1 MLPPVRLSLRRK
13 ARRVKPPITITSPSV
28 ILGRRAG
35 AVSKDARRRTCAIA
49 PTMTDKT
56 QTPAEKM
63 KAILAKKQGGL
74 AAAGQ
79 ANAASGGK
87 KGERNAAAASMS
99 KSKPALRK

>member
-1 MLPPVRLSLRRK
+1 
-13 ARRVKPPITITSPSV
+13 
-28 ILGRRAG
+28 
-35 AVSKDARRRTCAIA
+35 
-49 PTMTDKT
+49 MTDNT